1 MTQYRRI
8 QTKGREKD
16 ELWKLN
22 DSLNQQNEEERTKK
36 KKNIPTYLDFISN

>member
-8 QTKGREKD
+8 QTKGRGKD

-22 DSLNQQNEEERTKK
+22 DSLNQQNEEEITKK
-36 KKNIPTYLDFISN
+36 KIIPTFLDFISN